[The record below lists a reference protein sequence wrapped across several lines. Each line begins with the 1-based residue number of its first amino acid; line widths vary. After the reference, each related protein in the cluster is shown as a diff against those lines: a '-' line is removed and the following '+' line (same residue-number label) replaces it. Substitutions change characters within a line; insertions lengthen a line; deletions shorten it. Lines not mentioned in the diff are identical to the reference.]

1 MFQLLY
7 QKITGL
13 KTDLSGPQEVS
24 ISHENNS
31 EIISQQ
37 INTETDSNCNN
48 LDKTSDV
55 SVTNNSNSFPKPA
68 IGEVTVDS
76 NNDDSCSDN
85 DDNNIDNSD
94 GESDSSEAESGT
106 GKKGTII
113 RPRNESPDSK
123 KVFSFQYSAYYIS
136 FAIRSYI

>member
-24 ISHENNS
+24 VSHENKS
-31 EIISQQ
+31 QIISQP
-37 INTETDSNCNN
+37 INTETDSNFNN
-48 LDKTSDV
+48 LDKTSDI
-55 SVTNNSNSFPKPA
+55 SVTNNNSSAPKPA
-68 IGEVTVDS
+68 IGDVTVDS

-85 DDNNIDNSD
+85 DDNNNDNSD
-94 GESDSSEAESGT
+94 GESESSDAESGT
-106 GKKGTII
+106 GKKGTLI

-123 KVFSFQYSAYYIS
+123 KVFSC
-136 FAIRSYI
+136 